1 MKKRLLLILAV
12 GIAFSPSVF
21 AMSVVGPIV
30 RSNDAGTAGAA
41 FCKAGMELKSYA
53 SADSDEGSKGE
64 SRQAA
69 AGQSSAGDGS

>member
-21 AMSVVGPIV
+21 AMGVVGPLN

-41 FCKAGMELKSYA
+41 YCKAGLELKHYVAAEESGKN
-53 SADSDEGSKGE
+53 DSSKREAVVQTQSNEGS
-64 SRQAA
+64 
-69 AGQSSAGDGS
+69 

>member
-21 AMSVVGPIV
+21 AMGVVGPLN

-41 FCKAGMELKSYA
+41 FCKAGMELKHYVAVDESEKK
-53 SADSDEGSKGE
+53 DSSKQEAAVQTQSGEGS
-64 SRQAA
+64 
-69 AGQSSAGDGS
+69 